1 MKKLKVP
8 PVIII
13 LGIIL
18 IIGGVVFVWKYAKK
32 ESLLGI
38 EFEKRTE
45 ESLKDSDNDGLKD
58 WEEEL
63 FHTDLLNPDT
73 DGDGYLDGEEVDSGH
88 NPLVKAPG
96 DKLTFYPMPLGEKYN
111 ITQKVLSDEIIDA
124 LLDSY
129 TLQKAEY
136 IEDHS
141 EIYSP
146 ETFSA
151 SIKESTIQEMSLRAW
166 VDIYPILLEKAE
178 QTISEMPEIFEIEV
192 TDEDIRISEDNSLQ
206 AIKSYLAQISSF
218 LNSDVFFLQ
227 EQAFQALISAFENNN
242 FSQLDE
248 LIKIND
254 AKIEKAKEIIVPSTW
269 KEIHKQGL
277 ELTLLIRNIFVS
289 FRDSPDDP
297 FKAQMAYPEFEN
309 FVDAWN
315 NLMKKAINLA
325 KKQGVKLSL

>member
-1 MKKLKVP
+1 MKRFKIS

-13 LGIIL
+13 LSIVL
-18 IIGGVVFVWKYAKK
+18 IIGGIVFVWKYATK

-38 EFEKRTE
+38 KFEKRAE

-63 FHTDLLNPDT
+63 FHTDLFNPDT

-96 DKLTFYPMPLGEKYN
+96 DKLVFYPLPLGEKYN
-111 ITQKVLSDEIIDA
+111 ITQKVLSDDIIDA

-129 TLQKAEY
+129 TFQKAEY
-136 IEDHS
+136 IEDHP

-151 SIKESTIQEMSLRAW
+151 FTKQSTVQEMSLRAW
-166 VDIYPILLEKAE
+166 ADNYPLLLEKAG
-178 QTISEMPEIFEIEV
+178 QTISEIPKIFEIKV
-192 TDEDIRISEDNSLQ
+192 ADEDINISEDNSTE
-206 AIKSYLAQISSF
+206 AIKLYLAQISSF
-218 LNSDVFFLQ
+218 LNANTFFLQ
-227 EQAFQALISAFENNN
+227 EQTFQALISAFQNNN

-254 AKIEKAKEIIVPSTW
+254 TKIEKAKEIIVPSTW

-289 FRDSPDDP
+289 FRDFPNDP
-297 FKAQMAYPEFEN
+297 LKAQMAYPEFED

-325 KKQGVKLSL
+325 KEQGVEISL

>member
-1 MKKLKVP
+1 MRKFKVP

-38 EFEKRTE
+38 KFEKRTE
-45 ESLKDSDNDGLKD
+45 ESFKDSDNDGLKD

-63 FHTDLLNPDT
+63 FHTNPLNPDT

-96 DKLTFYPMPLGEKYN
+96 DKLTFYPLPLGEKYN

-129 TLQKAEY
+129 TFQKAEY
-136 IEDHS
+136 LEDHP

-151 SIKESTIQEMSLRAW
+151 FTKQSTVQEMSLRAW
-166 VDIYPILLEKAE
+166 ANGYPILLEKAG
-178 QTISEMPEIFEIEV
+178 QTISEMPEIFDIEV
-192 TDEDIRISEDNSLQ
+192 ADKDIKISEDNSLQ
-206 AIKSYLAQISSF
+206 AIKSYLAQVSSF
-218 LNSDVFFLQ
+218 LNSDTFFLQ
-227 EQAFQALISAFENNN
+227 EQTFQALISAFQNNN

-289 FRDSPDDP
+289 FRDFPNDP
-297 FKAQMAYPEFEN
+297 LKAQMAYPEFED

-325 KKQGVKLSL
+325 KEQGVELSL